1 MVERVWGRRKHLAF
15 VVEVAALSPAGQ
27 RPLLGQR
34 HLNFRRPASS
44 GIDPIYPGQRLE
56 LMAQIGKIRGQKARR
71 DAGCQPRLDRLDIN
85 MLNVAHDR
93 QPLYLLGTEMG
104 APLVEPGAHQT
115 HARH

>member
-34 HLNFRRPASS
+34 HLNFRWPASS
-44 GIDPIYPGQRLE
+44 GIGPIYPGQRLE
-56 LMAQIGKIRGQKARR
+56 LIAQIGKIRGQKACR

-85 MLNVAHDR
+85 MLNVANDR
-93 QPLYLLGTEMG
+93 QSLYLLGTEMG
-104 APLVEPGAHQT
+104 APLIEPGAHQT
-115 HARH
+115 HTRH